1 MKGIETWGQLSTRKY
16 EPAYVAPE
24 ERQRLERVAVGKIC
38 RCNDCICCAELKAD
52 IERRKYERRI

>member
-24 ERQRLERVAVGKIC
+24 ERQRLERVAVGRIC
-38 RCNDCICCAELKAD
+38 RCKHCICCDELKAD
-52 IERRKYERRI
+52 IERSKHERRI

>member
-52 IERRKYERRI
+52 KERMK

>member
-38 RCNDCICCAELKAD
+38 RCNDCICCDELKAD

>member
-52 IERRKYERRI
+52 IERSKHERRI

>member
-1 MKGIETWGQLSTRKY
+1 MIETWGQLSTRKY